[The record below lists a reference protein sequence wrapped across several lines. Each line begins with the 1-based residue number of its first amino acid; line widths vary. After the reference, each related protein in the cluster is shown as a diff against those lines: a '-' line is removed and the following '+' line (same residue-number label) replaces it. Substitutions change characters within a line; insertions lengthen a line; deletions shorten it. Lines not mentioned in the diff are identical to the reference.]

1 MSPFLVVVLISVAL
15 STFAWI
21 ASLLTGATS
30 WVDQLWSIAPIAYV
44 WVFAGYADLTNVRL
58 DVMASLVTLWGV
70 RLTFNLARKGG
81 YTGVEDYRW
90 QVLRDG
96 MGRRQFQFFN
106 FFFIVIY
113 QNVILVLITLP
124 ALTTYQHRATTP
136 VGVLDVLLAAL
147 FLACTAG
154 ETLADQQQWDF
165 QTQKHTQIATGR
177 TPSPQFLQSGLF
189 HFSRHPNYFFE
200 LAQWWIFFLFGALA
214 VGSFL
219 QWSIVGALLLSVLFV
234 GSTNFTE
241 KITLSRYPEYEV
253 YQRRTSAIVPWFSR
267 SRAHDVHVI
276 ECGE

>member
-1 MSPFLVVVLISVAL
+1 MSPLLVVILISVAL

-44 WVFAGYADLTNVRL
+44 WVFAGYAGLTDIRL
-58 DVMASLVTLWGV
+58 DVMAALVTLWGV

-96 MGRRQFQFFN
+96 MGRGQFQLFN

-124 ALTTYQHRATTP
+124 ALTAYQHRSTTP
-136 VGVLDVLLAAL
+136 VGVLDWLLATL
-147 FLACTAG
+147 FLACTTG
-154 ETLADQQQWDF
+154 EALADQQQWDF
-165 QTQKHTQIATGR
+165 QTRKRTQVATGR

-189 HFSRHPNYFFE
+189 RFSRHPNYFFE
-200 LAQWWIFFLFGALA
+200 LAQWWIFFLFGAVAASSL
-214 VGSFL
+214 L
-219 QWSIVGALLLSVLFV
+219 QWSVVGAFLLSVLFV

-241 KITLSRYPEYEV
+241 KITLSRYPEYEE
-253 YQRRTSAIVPWFSR
+253 YRRRTSPIVPWFSR
-267 SRAHDVHVI
+267 SGAQDVHVI
-276 ECGE
+276 

>member
-1 MSPFLVVVLISVAL
+1 MSPLLVVVLISVAI
-15 STFAWI
+15 SIFAWI

-96 MGRRQFQFFN
+96 MDRVKFQLFN

-124 ALTTYQHRATTP
+124 ALTAYQHRATTP
-136 VGVLDVLLAAL
+136 VGVLDVLLAVL

-154 ETLADQQQWDF
+154 ETLADQQQWNF
-165 QTQKHTQIATGR
+165 QTHKRTQITTGR

-189 HFSRHPNYFFE
+189 RLSRHPNYFFE
-200 LAQWWIFFLFGALA
+200 LAQWWIFFLFGAVA
-214 VGSFL
+214 AGSLL
-219 QWSIVGALLLSVLFV
+219 QWSAVGAFLLSVLFV

-241 KITLSRYPEYEV
+241 KITLSRYPEYEQ
-253 YQRRTSAIVPWFSR
+253 YRRRTPAIVPWFSK

-276 ECGE
+276 